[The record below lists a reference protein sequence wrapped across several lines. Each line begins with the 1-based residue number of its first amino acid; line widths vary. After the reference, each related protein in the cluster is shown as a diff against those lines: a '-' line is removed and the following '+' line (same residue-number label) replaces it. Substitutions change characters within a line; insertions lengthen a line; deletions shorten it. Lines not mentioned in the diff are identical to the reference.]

1 MGSQGETL
9 ETDVLG
15 PLERRV
21 MEQLWHAG
29 PSTVGETREALNSGA
44 VSPLAYTTVM
54 TILVRL
60 LEKGY
65 LARAREGRQYRY
77 QALFDEA
84 SLPAAVG
91 RRELRRLIERHGAA
105 TVARFAA
112 DLTEADSNLT
122 ARLEELARREEDPT

>member
-1 MGSQGETL
+1 V

-21 MEQLWHAG
+21 MEHLWRSG
-29 PSTVGETREALNSGA
+29 PSTVRETRAALNSGA
-44 VSPLAYTTVM
+44 RSPLAYTTVM

-60 LEKGY
+60 SEKGY
-65 LARAREGRQYRY
+65 VAREREGRQYRY
-77 QALFDEA
+77 EATFDEA

-105 TVARFAA
+105 TVAGFAS
-112 DLTEADSNLT
+112 DLTGTDSELT
-122 ARLEELARREEDPT
+122 ARLENLARRDEDVT

>member
-1 MGSQGETL
+1 M

-21 MEQLWHAG
+21 MEHLWRSG

-44 VSPLAYTTVM
+44 TSPLAYTTVM

-60 LEKGY
+60 FDKGY
-65 LARAREGRQYRY
+65 LRRAREGRLYRY
-77 QALFDEA
+77 EASFDEA

-105 TVARFAA
+105 TVAGFAA
-112 DLTEADSNLT
+112 DLTGADSKLT
-122 ARLEELARREEDPT
+122 ARLAELAQRGEDAT